1 MAEEFP
7 KNLMEFI
14 AEFATEEAC
23 RRYLLKIRWP
33 DGIVCPACGSRRGWI
48 TARGRYHCGSCGR
61 QTSPT
66 AGTILHN
73 SRVSLRKWFLA
84 MWLVCT
90 QKTGLSAKDL
100 QRELGLGS
108 YKTAWLM
115 LQKLRQA
122 MVRVGRDQLVGT
134 VEVDET
140 YVGGVEE
147 GVRGREL
154 VRKALVVIAVELK
167 GRKMRRIRLRHIPN
181 ASIRT
186 LGGFVL
192 DCVEKGS
199 LIHTDGWKGYT
210 GLKEAGYQHRVT
222 HTHGDD
228 EVAVDVFAH
237 VHLVASLLKRW
248 LGATHQG
255 RVGHKHLQ
263 RYLDEFTFRF
273 NRRRSRHVGK
283 IFHRLAEQL
292 VLRQAQTYQDI
303 TSGPQ
308 NATGAK

>member
-1 MAEEFP
+1 MAEGFP

-14 AEFATEEAC
+14 AWFTTEEVC
-23 RRYLLKIRWP
+23 RRYLLEIRWP
-33 DGIVCPACGSRRGWI
+33 DGFICPACGGNTGWI
-48 TARGRYHCGSCGR
+48 TARGSYYCGDCSR

-66 AGTILHN
+66 AGTILHK
-73 SRVSLRKWFLA
+73 SRVPLRKWFVA

-100 QRELGLGS
+100 QREVGLGS

-140 YVGGVEE
+140 YVGGAEE

-154 VRKALVVIAVELK
+154 IKKALVVIAVEVE
-167 GRKMRRIRLRHIPN
+167 GRKMGRVRISHIPD
-181 ASIRT
+181 ASGKS
-186 LGGFVL
+186 LVGFVA

-199 LIHTDGWKGYT
+199 LVHTDGWKGYV
-210 GLKEAGYQHRVT
+210 GMKEAGYRHRVT
-222 HTHGDD
+222 HTRGDD
-228 EVAVDVFAH
+228 EVAADVFAH

-248 LGATHQG
+248 LRATHQG

-263 RYLDEFTFRF
+263 RYLDEFAFRF

-303 TSGPQ
+303 TCSSQ
-308 NATGAK
+308 NNTRAK

>member
-1 MAEEFP
+1 MVEEFP
-7 KNLMEFI
+7 KNLVDFI
-14 AEFATEEAC
+14 GKFATEEAC
-23 RRYLLKIRWP
+23 RTYLLRIRWP
-33 DGIVCPACGSRRGWI
+33 DGFVCPVCGNSKSWV
-48 TARGRYHCGSCGR
+48 TTEGRNHCSSCGR

-73 SRVSLRKWFLA
+73 TRVPLKEWFLA

-90 QKTGLSAKDL
+90 QKTGLSAKGL

-122 MVRVGRDQLVGT
+122 MVRVGRDRLVGT

-140 YVGGVEE
+140 YVGGAEE

-154 VRKALVVIAVELK
+154 IKKALVVIAVEVE
-167 GRKMRRIRLRHIPN
+167 GRKIGRVRLSHVPD
-181 ASIRT
+181 ASGRS
-186 LGGFVL
+186 LVGFV
-192 DCVEKGS
+192 DGCVEKGS
-199 LIHTDGWKGYT
+199 LIHTDGWKGYV
-210 GLKEAGYQHRVT
+210 GLTEAGYRHRVT
-222 HTHGDD
+222 HTRGDD
-228 EVAVDVFAH
+228 EVAADAFAH

-248 LGATHQG
+248 LRATHQG
-255 RVGHKHLQ
+255 SVGHKHLQ
-263 RYLDEFTFRF
+263 RYLDEFAFRF

-283 IFHRLAEQL
+283 IFRRLAEQL

-303 TSGPQ
+303 VSGDK
-308 NATGAK
+308 TLLD

>member
-1 MAEEFP
+1 MAEGFP
-7 KNLMEFI
+7 KDLVEFV

-23 RRYLLKIRWP
+23 QRYLLNVRWP
-33 DGIVCPACGSRRGWI
+33 DGIVCPVCGSMTGWI
-48 TARGRYHCGSCGR
+48 TARGRYHCSSCGR

-73 SRVSLRKWFLA
+73 SRVPLKKWFLA

-90 QKTGLSAKDL
+90 QKTGVSAKDL

-108 YKTAWLM
+108 YTTAWLM

-122 MVRVGRDQLVGT
+122 MIRIGRDRLAGT
-134 VEVDET
+134 VEIDET
-140 YVGGVEE
+140 YVGGTEE

-154 VRKALVVIAVELK
+154 VKKALVVIAVEVE
-167 GRKMRRIRLRHIPN
+167 GRKMGRVRLRHIPD
-181 ASIRT
+181 ASGTSLI
-186 LGGFVL
+186 GFVV

-210 GLKEAGYQHRVT
+210 GLDDAGYCHSVT
-222 HTHGDD
+222 HTCGDT

-237 VHLVASLLKRW
+237 VHLVASHLKRW

-263 RYLDEFTFRF
+263 RYLDEFSFRF

-283 IFHRLAEQL
+283 IFHRLSEQL
-292 VLRQAQTYQDI
+292 VLRQALTYPQI
-303 TSGPQ
+303 TNGPQ
-308 NATGAK
+308 NATGVK

>member
-33 DGIVCPACGSRRGWI
+33 DGIVCPICGSRRGWI
-48 TARGRYHCGSCGR
+48 TARGQYHCASCGR

-73 SRVSLRKWFLA
+73 SRVPLRKWFLA

-154 VRKALVVIAVELK
+154 VRKALVVIAVELE
-167 GRKMRRIRLRHIPN
+167 GRKMGRIRLRHIPD
-181 ASIRT
+181 ASTRT
-186 LGGFVL
+186 LVGFIT
-192 DCVEKGS
+192 DCVENGS

-210 GLKEAGYQHRVT
+210 GLKEAGY
-222 HTHGDD
+222 
-228 EVAVDVFAH
+228 
-237 VHLVASLLKRW
+237 
-248 LGATHQG
+248 
-255 RVGHKHLQ
+255 
-263 RYLDEFTFRF
+263 
-273 NRRRSRHVGK
+273 
-283 IFHRLAEQL
+283 
-292 VLRQAQTYQDI
+292 
-303 TSGPQ
+303 
-308 NATGAK
+308 